1 MTWVGCSPESNGGR
15 MTAQGELTLGQ
26 SVEVLTGA
34 MPERRMLALRSDV
47 HHLPVSGSIGLT
59 KRDKMRE
66 QT

>member
-1 MTWVGCSPESNGGR
+1 MAWVGCSPQSNGGG
-15 MTAQGELTLGQ
+15 MTAEGELTPGQ

-34 MPERRMLALRSDV
+34 MPERRMPALRSDV
-47 HHLPVSGSIGLT
+47 HHLPVSGSTGLT